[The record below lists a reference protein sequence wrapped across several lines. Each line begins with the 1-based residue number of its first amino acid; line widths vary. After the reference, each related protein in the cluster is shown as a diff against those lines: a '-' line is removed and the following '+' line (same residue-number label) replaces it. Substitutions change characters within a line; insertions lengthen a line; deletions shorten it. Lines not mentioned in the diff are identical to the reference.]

1 MYKVQIYI
9 EYVHRYKQMY
19 NVEIGGNV
27 EDNAQKLFLGSDT
40 KEMNEKYHS
49 RLSDF

>member
-9 EYVHRYKQMY
+9 EYVHRYKYIY

-27 EDNAQKLFLGSDT
+27 EDNA
-40 KEMNEKYHS
+40 
-49 RLSDF
+49 